1 MAKNLKGTFQKEA
14 DKYRIV
20 ASTASPD
27 RDDEIILPSAFKNL
41 KNFLETNPVILWAHD
56 YSVPPI
62 GKATAGKIKDN
73 MLTLDIEFADTE
85 FGREVKYLYDNGFMS
100 SFSVGFIPKQWDR
113 DPDGRL
119 VFTEVELLET
129 SAVPVPAN
137 AQANIMRTAK
147 SAGVDLSEV
156 NKLFLNSPVQDN
168 QTVPPKGKEQEGVKS
183 QVEINKS
190 IYGGLAK

>member
-1 MAKNLKGTFQKEA
+1 MGKELKGTLEKVA
-14 DKYRIV
+14 DRYRIV
-20 ASTASPD
+20 ASTDSVD

-41 KNFLETNPVILWAHD
+41 KSFLANNPVILWAHN

-62 GKATAGKIKDN
+62 GKAVNGKISDN
-73 MLTLDIEFADTE
+73 MLTLDIEFAETE
-85 FGREVKYLYDNGFMS
+85 FGKEVKYLYDNGFMS
-100 SFSVGFIPKQWDR
+100 SFSVGFIPKAWDR

-147 SAGVDLSEV
+147 SAGVDLTEV
-156 NKLFLNSPVQDN
+156 NKLFLTDRDN
-168 QTVPPKGKEQEGVKS
+168 QTPEPKGEKVKEIKS

-190 IYGGLAK
+190 IYGGLVK

>member
-1 MAKNLKGTFQKEA
+1 MGKILKGTFEKEA

-20 ASTASPD
+20 ASTGGVD

-41 KNFLETNPVILWAHD
+41 KNFLATNPVILWAHN

-62 GKATAGKIKDN
+62 GKATGGRIKDD

-100 SFSVGFIPKQWDR
+100 SFSVGFIPKAWDR

-129 SAVPVPAN
+129 SAVPVPSN

-147 SAGVDLSEV
+147 SAGIDLSEV
-156 NKLFLNSPVQDN
+156 KKLFLIDEDD
-168 QTVPPKGKEQEGVKS
+168 QTVLPKGKEQEKVEVKKKTYS
-183 QVEINKS
+183 QNFKN
-190 IYGGLAK
+190 GLRR